1 MTTDKMMTDLAE
13 RDAALPKC
21 HCGATAFIDDVNG
34 LAAICMVC
42 FNLWRAAGE
51 PEECPCADHDP
62 LDFTPTDNDRASAIL
77 YTGRKYFS
85 ATNVTILCAIARVVA
100 ETDWPSLEPDT
111 LIALLD
117 SLQFNAD
124 AALSAIDGE

>member
-51 PEECPCADHDP
+51 PEECPCVQGNDP
-62 LDFTPTDNDRASAIL
+62 LDFASADN
-77 YTGRKYFS
+77 GRAK
-85 ATNVTILCAIARVVA
+85 ALAAAHPMNAVILCAIARVVA
-100 ETDWPSLEPDT
+100 ETDWSQLEPDT
-111 LIALLD
+111 LTALL
-117 SLQFNAD
+117 SALAFNAD
-124 AALSAIDGE
+124 AALSAIDGSN